1 MKAEIN
7 VPTSLSDLTL
17 EQYQA
22 FLRIQ
27 DTSDSPEFVSQKMIS
42 IFCKIPLS
50 QVIYIKHTS
59 VTDILSGFNDM
70 FEAERKFIHRFKMGD
85 REFGFIPSLEDI
97 SFGEFIDL
105 ENNISDWQ
113 KMHKA
118 MAVMFRPI
126 VKTKGDKYEIERY
139 EGTANYSD
147 VMKYAPL
154 DVVLGAVVFFYAL
167 GNELLNLT
175 LRFIQEETE
184 VLISQ
189 KKHNLVKDGVG
200 ISQSMHSLKATL
212 EGLEKLQVYHSP
224 LVLPH

>member
-1 MKAEIN
+1 MKAEIT
-7 VPTSLSDLTL
+7 VPTSLNDLTL

-27 DTSDSPEFVSQKMIS
+27 DTSDSPEFISQKMIS

-50 QVIYIKHTS
+50 QVLYIKHNS
-59 VTDILSGFNDM
+59 ITDIITGFNDM
-70 FEAERKFIHRFKMGD
+70 FEAERKFIHRFSMGGK
-85 REFGFIPSLEDI
+85 EFGFIPSLEDI
-97 SFGEFIDL
+97 SGEFIDL

-126 VKTKGDKYEIERY
+126 TKVKGDKYEIETY
-139 EGTANYSD
+139 HGTANYSD

-175 LRFIQEETE
+175 LRFIQEEAE
-184 VLISQ
+184 VMISQ
-189 KKHNLVKDGVG
+189 KKRSLVKDGDG